1 MDFDGVARPEIRK
14 VVAQLCAFDRISDLH
29 RVKLLRGL
37 EEKSRYEARA
47 EQQALRSG
55 NARG

>member
-1 MDFDGVARPEIRK
+1 M

-37 EEKSRYEARA
+37 EERAEMWRA
-47 EQQALRSG
+47 EQPVLRRG